1 MSKYNQ
7 NILKWACLLHD
18 ICKRGMPLFEG
29 PDHIHAFVSGA
40 ALLRIFKHFGIFKLE
55 NEDQEYEFEKL
66 MKLIA

>member
-1 MSKYNQ
+1 
-7 NILKWACLLHD
+7 
-18 ICKRGMPLFEG
+18 MPLFEG

-66 MKLIA
+66 MKLIAESV